1 MIHIK
6 TVFLDILIKNNDE
19 EINYKKITA
28 LINKEIISF
37 KIGDDSY
44 NLIINDIIKFN
55 KENNESILDLKFSMN
70 MVTDGIYYIK
80 ELNYNMDVR
89 IKTKEVIIE
98 DNRIYIEYNMIL
110 QEEDLGN
117 YLFRIDIKE

>member
-89 IKTKEVIIE
+89 IKTKELIIE